1 MGLITGSS
9 IDEGRHVE
17 RNKDLPMKKEI
28 FIDENLDDFQKREEV
43 SAHLKACK
51 IQIIMIK

>member
-1 MGLITGSS
+1 MGLIPGSS

-28 FIDENLDDFQKREEV
+28 FIDENLDDFQKQGKV
-43 SAHLKACK
+43 NAHLDKR
-51 IQIIMIK
+51 QQ